1 MLPEDDRVIETCR
14 SVLNVL
20 MYIFYLLNY
29 IYIYIYV
36 CVCACVGV
44 CNYITY
50 RMHGATIQIFADSI
64 QYSNILY
71 RFVAYEQ

>member
-20 MYIFYLLNY
+20 MKILDFLNIY

-36 CVCACVGV
+36 HVLVCV
-44 CNYITY
+44 IK
-50 RMHGATIQIFADSI
+50 
-64 QYSNILY
+64 
-71 RFVAYEQ
+71 

>member
-29 IYIYIYV
+29 IYIYICV
-36 CVCACVGV
+36 CVCMCWCV
-44 CNYITY
+44 
-50 RMHGATIQIFADSI
+50 
-64 QYSNILY
+64 
-71 RFVAYEQ
+71 